1 MTTFDHDAIVLRRR
15 TLLLGAIAAGAS
27 LSVAF
32 AASNVFAEDVP
43 LTVGFSIWD
52 LSIPFAVPLANALK
66 ETAAANKIDLKLVE
80 AKWDASV
87 QAQQIS
93 EFVVQ
98 KVNVICATP
107 VDVKGIIP
115 AARSASKAD
124 IPFIACLGQVEGFP
138 YIGADDVEFGR
149 QMGKLIIE
157 ALDKSGQKGP
167 YNIAFLRGL
176 PGGAPDRL
184 RREGIVEVIGK
195 RDDIKIVAEIVT
207 EWSPDKGLSGTQD
220 LLQKF
225 PAGQLHLIHGWGG
238 MVEVPGARYAH
249 KTAGRTDVI
258 FTGGELT
265 KQTKEAIENGWE
277 YGVVIQDPATVGK
290 VVVNALAKM
299 APTFKD
305 VPSDAV
311 VPLPICTKANLS
323 EYTPF

>member
-1 MTTFDHDAIVLRRR
+1 MTENERHEMIIKRR

-27 LSVAF
+27 LPMAF
-32 AASNVFAEDVP
+32 AASNVFAQDVK

-52 LSIPFAVPLANALK
+52 LSIPFAVPLADALRQ
-66 ETAAANKIDLKLVE
+66 TAAANNIDIKLVE

-87 QAQQIS
+87 QAQQIA

-98 KVNVICATP
+98 KVDVVCATP

-115 AARSASKAD
+115 AARAATKAD

-157 ALDKSGQKGP
+157 ALEKSGKPGP

-184 RREGIVEVIGK
+184 RREGIVEIIGK

-225 PAGQLHLIHGWGG
+225 PEGQLHLIHGWGG
-238 MVEVPGARYAH
+238 MVEVPAARYAH

-277 YGVVIQDPATVGK
+277 YGIVIQDPGTVGK
-290 VVVNALAKM
+290 VVMTAVPKM

-305 VPSDAV
+305 VPADAV
-311 VPLPICTKANLS
+311 VPLPICTKANLG
-323 EYTPF
+323 EFTPF